1 MSRYRL
7 HWPATIWLILSALA
21 LLPPHLSAQNER
33 HATLALVNALPDST
47 ATATI
52 IRESG
57 PLGRTLIMVREQ
69 DADAA
74 TIATALTSLAGSRQ
88 RHGDTLT
95 NELVINL
102 HGRRSASSLGSAEQ
116 RVLDDYVSRLRTAR
130 IDSLAGYGRAKTLVI
145 PLAPLSRAISPR
157 PEKT

>member
-1 MSRYRL
+1 MSQYRL
-7 HWPATIWLILSALA
+7 HWSFTIWLILSALV
-21 LLPPHLSAQNER
+21 LLPLRVSAQNER

-57 PLGRTLIMVREQ
+57 PEGRTLIMVREQ
-69 DADAA
+69 DVDAA
-74 TIATALTSLAGSRQ
+74 TIATALTSLSGSRQ

-102 HGRRSASSLGSAEQ
+102 RGRRSASSLGAAEQ
-116 RVLDDYVSRLRTAR
+116 RVIEDYVARLRTAR
-130 IDSLAGYGRAKTLVI
+130 IDSLAGYGQAKTLVI
-145 PLAPLSRAISPR
+145 PLAPLGPAKRA
-157 PEKT
+157 

>member
-1 MSRYRL
+1 MKV
-7 HWPATIWLILSALA
+7 
-21 LLPPHLSAQNER
+21 LLFSM
-33 HATLALVNALPDST
+33 PDSFEHT
-47 ATATI
+47 PSLTM
-52 IRESG
+52 RMPNG
-57 PLGRTLIMVREQ
+57 
-69 DADAA
+69 
-74 TIATALTSLAGSRQ
+74 ALTSLAGSRQ